1 MVCRG
6 NEAEGKAEHVPEGM
20 SAEEVGKEIA
30 HHAAEHGGGGEE
42 HDRHD
47 RILSIAEA
55 VLLSIVAL
63 IAAWSG
69 YAAAK
74 WSSESRV
81 KLAAASTLR
90 SEANRAD
97 IESIDLRNFDAST
110 FNAWFSAFTV
120 KNREAMALAERR
132 FRPQFKVAFDAW
144 LRTHPETN
152 PKAPKGPTYMP
163 QYKQPGLAK
172 SRSLDDEATL
182 AFADGSTAATRSD
195 DYVRTTVFLASVLF
209 LVGISTQFRIRRVR
223 YALIAVGA
231 SLLILALVQLT
242 QLPGPPS

>member
-30 HHAAEHGGGGEE
+30 HHAAEHGRGDE
-42 HDRHD
+42 HDSHD

-172 SRSLDDEATL
+172 AKHLDDEATL

-223 YALIAVGA
+223 YALIAVGTA
-231 SLLILALVQLT
+231 LLVLALVELT

>member
-6 NEAEGKAEHVPEGM
+6 KEAEGKAEHMPEGM

-30 HHAAEHGGGGEE
+30 HRAAEHGGGGGGE

-81 KLAAASTLR
+81 KLCISG
-90 SEANRAD
+90 
-97 IESIDLRNFDAST
+97 
-110 FNAWFSAFTV
+110 
-120 KNREAMALAERR
+120 
-132 FRPQFKVAFDAW
+132 
-144 LRTHPETN
+144 RT
-152 PKAPKGPTYMP
+152 MP
-163 QYKQPGLAK
+163 AIPG
-172 SRSLDDEATL
+172 
-182 AFADGSTAATRSD
+182 
-195 DYVRTTVFLASVLF
+195 
-209 LVGISTQFRIRRVR
+209 
-223 YALIAVGA
+223 
-231 SLLILALVQLT
+231 
-242 QLPGPPS
+242 